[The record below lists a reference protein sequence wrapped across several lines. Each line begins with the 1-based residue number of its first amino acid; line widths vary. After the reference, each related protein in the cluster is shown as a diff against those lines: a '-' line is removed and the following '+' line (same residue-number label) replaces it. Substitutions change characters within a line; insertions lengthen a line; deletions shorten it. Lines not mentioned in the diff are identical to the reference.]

1 MVETLMQR
9 FKEHGIDV
17 SNLLVKTKD
26 DKIMMYRSL
35 QVYIEEILKDD
46 VFEFEFGNDM
56 IINDGFMQRVMSFSF
71 SDDLSTMFADINDQ
85 YLDKKLQN
93 SLLSCFFLM
102 IKDLALGIKEVG
114 VYE

>member
-1 MVETLMQR
+1 MVESLMQR

-17 SNLLVKTKD
+17 SNLRIKSED

-35 QVYIEEILKDD
+35 QVYIEEILQDD
-46 VFEFEFGNDM
+46 VFEFQFGNDM
-56 IINDGFMQRVMSFSF
+56 IINDGFMLRVMTFSF
-71 SDDLSTMFADINDQ
+71 SDDMLTIYADINDQ

-102 IKDLALGIKEVG
+102 IKDLAMGIK
-114 VYE
+114 